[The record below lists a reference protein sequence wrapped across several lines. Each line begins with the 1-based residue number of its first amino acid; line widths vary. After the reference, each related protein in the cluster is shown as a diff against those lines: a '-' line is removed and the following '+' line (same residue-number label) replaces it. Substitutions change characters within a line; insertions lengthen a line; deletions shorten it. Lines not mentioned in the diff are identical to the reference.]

1 MSSESIA
8 FLFSTPEMTR
18 TFSLS
23 SQLHAMMRFE
33 SALTCALEK
42 QGVAERGSG
51 ATLKSLLD
59 ANFIDMEALERTA
72 LKAGNI
78 AIPFVQQL
86 TAMVKRENEPAS
98 RTIHLGATSQ
108 DVLDTALVLQMR
120 EGLQL
125 VLDAIDILEIAL
137 TKQVRTHSDTLMTGR
152 TWLQPGPPTTLG
164 LKLAGTLTALRR
176 HRTRIEAASDRVLV
190 LEFGGAVG
198 TLAALGSAG
207 TEVSAEVAR
216 ILELKEPELPWHT
229 QRDNLVEIAQ
239 VLALLVGTLGKFAK
253 DISLLMQAEV
263 SEVAE
268 PTGEGKGGSSTMP
281 QKQNPLACAMIL
293 ASAARLP
300 GLVSTMLVAMQQEH
314 ERGLGL
320 WQAEWE
326 TLPEIFRITAA
337 ALGRSIEIAEGLQV
351 DAARMASN
359 LDAMLG
365 LPLSEAISTALASKI
380 GRSAA
385 HDILRKSALESR
397 ETGLHLS
404 TILKAVPEV
413 TAHLTLAE
421 IDQLLQPREYLGSTK
436 HFIDRV
442 LGDPDADR

>member
-59 ANFIDMEALERTA
+59 ANFIDMEALERAA

-86 TAMVKRENEPAS
+86 TAMVKRENEPAA

-125 VLDAIDILEIAL
+125 VLDAIDTLDIAL
-137 TKQVRTHSDTLMTGR
+137 TKQVRTHSETVMTGR

-190 LEFGGAVG
+190 LQFGGAVG

-207 TEVSAEVAR
+207 
-216 ILELKEPELPWHT
+216 
-229 QRDNLVEIAQ
+229 
-239 VLALLVGTLGKFAK
+239 
-253 DISLLMQAEV
+253 AEV
-263 SEVAE
+263 SSRS
-268 PTGEGKGGSSTMP
+268 GSNS
-281 QKQNPLACAMIL
+281 
-293 ASAARLP
+293 
-300 GLVSTMLVAMQQEH
+300 
-314 ERGLGL
+314 
-320 WQAEWE
+320 
-326 TLPEIFRITAA
+326 
-337 ALGRSIEIAEGLQV
+337 
-351 DAARMASN
+351 
-359 LDAMLG
+359 
-365 LPLSEAISTALASKI
+365 
-380 GRSAA
+380 
-385 HDILRKSALESR
+385 
-397 ETGLHLS
+397 
-404 TILKAVPEV
+404 
-413 TAHLTLAE
+413 
-421 IDQLLQPREYLGSTK
+421 
-436 HFIDRV
+436 
-442 LGDPDADR
+442 